1 MKQVLSRQRMPFVL
15 QCNTKGGVGMSI
27 SLRLND
33 EDDAL
38 FRKYAAIKKMS
49 VSEMIRETVL
59 QRIED
64 EYDLESYDRAV
75 EEYHRNPVTY
85 SHSDVIEQL
94 EIE

>member
-1 MKQVLSRQRMPFVL
+1 
-15 QCNTKGGVGMSI
+15 MSI

-33 EDDAL
+33 EEDAL
-38 FRKYAAIKKMS
+38 FRKYAAFKKMS

-64 EYDLESYDRAV
+64 EYDLEAYDMAV
-75 EEYHRNPVTY
+75 EEYRKNPVTY
-85 SHSDVIEQL
+85 SHREVIDQL